1 MKAIDIFCASQA
13 ATTTMESNTPSS
25 SSSGSGGRAIDRH
38 NPIIQDQKR
47 ITKIPPTPPSPNKK
61 TTKTSKNNIND
72 PKRNSTSFADENEN
86 KHDHQQILVKN
97 NNKNDVKKQGGGV
110 LLGWGC
116 TKPSGFI
123 SPATSSRFLLSD
135 KSLSDQFDPLIKKHV
150 LPAPQQQP
158 LVEKTRKSFSDRFF
172 KINKNDQ
179 VTQSALPVINV
190 NDANKRKDEVLMQS
204 VLPVINV
211 VNKKID
217 EGRHLPASS
226 PALTTPRSSSSLSS
240 TSSQQQEVVLRVSLH
255 CKGCVKK
262 MRKHIS
268 KMEGVTSFNID
279 FLAKKVTVVG
289 NITPLAVLTSVSKV
303 KNAKLLTPTTIS
315 SPHVPPTPSYSNLSE
330 VKKQLG
336 L

>member
-1 MKAIDIFCASQA
+1 MKTIDIFCASQA
-13 ATTTMESNTPSS
+13 ATTTMDSNTPSS

-47 ITKIPPTPPSPNKK
+47 LTKTPPSPNNK
-61 TTKTSKNNIND
+61 TTKTSKNNTND
-72 PKRNSTSFADENEN
+72 QKRTSTSFADENEN
-86 KHDHQQILVKN
+86 KHDHQQIVTN
-97 NNKNDVKKQGGGV
+97 NNKKAAKKQGPGGV

-123 SPATSSRFLLSD
+123 SPATSSRFLLAD
-135 KSLSDQFDPLIKKHV
+135 KSLSDQFDPLLKKHV
-150 LPAPQQQP
+150 LPPQQP
-158 LVEKTRKSFSDRFF
+158 LVQLEKTRKSFSDRFF
-172 KINKNDQ
+172 KNKNDH
-179 VTQSALPVINV
+179 VCQSALPVVNV
-190 NDANKRKDEVLMQS
+190 VDANKRKDEVVMLP

-211 VNKKID
+211 ASKKKD
-217 EGRHLPASS
+217 EGRHDLPSS
-226 PALTTPRSSSSLSS
+226 PALTAPRSSSSLSS
-240 TSSQQQEVVLRVSLH
+240 RSSEQQEVVLRVSLH
-255 CKGCVKK
+255 CRGCEKK

-289 NITPLAVLTSVSKV
+289 DITPLAVLTSVSKV
-303 KNAKLLTPTTIS
+303 KNAKLLTPTTMS
-315 SPHVPPTPSYSNLSE
+315 SPHVPPTPSDSNLSE